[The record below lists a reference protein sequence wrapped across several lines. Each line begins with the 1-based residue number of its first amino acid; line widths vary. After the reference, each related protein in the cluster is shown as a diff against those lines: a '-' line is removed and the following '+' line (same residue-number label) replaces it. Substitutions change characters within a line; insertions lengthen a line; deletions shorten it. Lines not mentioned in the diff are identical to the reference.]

1 MATHIT
7 SPHPKGD
14 PITGGLDRAAGLNG
28 PPRLSASSRLLAAS
42 EVADLLGVPRS
53 FVYSLARRG
62 GIPTVRLGD
71 RYVRFRPDAITDWI
85 TDQEQMK
92 GRWPR

>member
-14 PITGGLDRAAGLNG
+14 PTAGASDRAAGLNG

-71 RYVRFRPDAITDWI
+71 RYVRFRPDAISDWI
-85 TDQEQMK
+85 TDQEQTTR
-92 GRWPR
+92 RWPR